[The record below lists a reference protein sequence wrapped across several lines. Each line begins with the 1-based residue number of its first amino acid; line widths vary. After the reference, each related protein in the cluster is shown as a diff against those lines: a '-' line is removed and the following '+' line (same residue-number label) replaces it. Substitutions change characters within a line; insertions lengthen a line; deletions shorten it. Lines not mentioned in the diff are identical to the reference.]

1 MMLTLFLT
9 VSLFNLNNLGAQS
22 YLFYNPVTTIGYDA
36 VLHNPANLALKE
48 NSDYSIRLASLNLFA
63 LNNILTFDSYNQY
76 FTSDSPM
83 NDQDRT
89 ELFQKVPNNGLSF
102 DGGLNIGAL
111 DFSFRNF
118 GFAFRRFDLLN
129 LNLSKEL
136 IDLALFGNELGRT
149 YDFSNLS
156 YDYLAYY
163 SFNFAFALPVIKKKK
178 HFATIGIGLKYLLGE
193 DVRLTENISGNLYSN
208 KYYLQGNITWQRKIA
223 TDGNGWAAD
232 LGGTYEFKNYRF
244 SLALL
249 NLTSGILWNRKT
261 QINIKNAML
270 DSFSVYRA
278 IKSDSLD
285 MVYQTQDS
293 FYPIE
298 SFKTKLPTYLTF
310 GTGWKIDS
318 NGSILSIIY
327 EQNLVKTKFLI
338 LTPKF
343 TLNYEWN
350 LLQFIIINPSISLGG
365 SEGVAFALGLG
376 KNIRRFLIGL
386 SLQSIQNPIINHAKG
401 IKFGLSIGITPP

>member
-1 MMLTLFLT
+1 MTLTLLLSL
-9 VSLFNLNNLGAQS
+9 SLFNLSNLGAQS

-48 NSDYSIRLASLNLFA
+48 NSDYSIRLAYLNLFA
-63 LNNILTFDSYNQY
+63 INNILTFDSYDRY

-83 NDQDRT
+83 NDQART
-89 ELFQKVPNNGLSF
+89 ELFQKVPDNGFSF
-102 DGGLNIGAL
+102 DGNLNYGSL
-111 DFSFRNF
+111 DFSLRNF
-118 GFAFRRFDLLN
+118 GFAFRRFDLYN
-129 LNLSKEL
+129 LNLSKEA
-136 IDLALFGNELGRT
+136 IVLALFGNEPGKT
-149 YDFSNLS
+149 YNFSNLS

-163 SFNFAFALPVIKKKK
+163 SFNFAFALPVIKKKNS
-178 HFATIGIGLKYLLGE
+178 FATIGIGLKYLLGE
-193 DVRLTENISGNLYSN
+193 AVWLTENISGNLYSN
-208 KYYLQGNITWQRKIA
+208 EYYLQGDITWQRRTA
-223 TDGNGWAAD
+223 TDGNGWATD

-261 QINIKNAML
+261 QINIKSAVL

-278 IKSDSLD
+278 IKSDSLN

-310 GTGWKIDS
+310 GTGWKIDN
-318 NGSILSIIY
+318 NGSIISFIY
-327 EQNLVKTKFLI
+327 EQNFVKTKFST

-350 LLQFIIINPSISLGG
+350 LLQFIIINPSISFGG
-365 SEGVAFALGLG
+365 SEGVAFAFGLG
-376 KNIRRFLIGL
+376 KNIRRFLIGI
-386 SLQSIQNPIINHAKG
+386 SLQSIQNPVINHAKG
-401 IKFGLSIGITPP
+401 LKFGLSIGITPP

>member
-102 DGGLNIGAL
+102 DGDLNIGAL